1 MTEKKTTG
9 DYNRLQNRNNQFKK
23 CSDCLNN
30 TISKNPIANIFLKM
44 EQALCSSC
52 INTNLYVVPKTQ
64 EFSGAETFPFTIYR
78 KILCKLHK
86 HEQRLKCKECSIYLN
101 EKNYAKCPFCEFSIF
116 KRNLKKWS
124 ILYPIHKCEVCNH
137 YQCLKCQSV
146 PGIMGNDAIE
156 CYTCSERKQDQYFH
170 VKHTI
175 KQMNT
180 FQGIQF
186 LITILCVAIF
196 TPIQIMGK
204 TTSITKQI
212 IDWQPL
218 SQVTPRQYLFKLTYT
233 VIVGPFLWLWIYLR
247 YFFILF
253 WESYSDNVRLLY
265 RQMIPQP

>member
-1 MTEKKTTG
+1 MTEKKTTA

-52 INTNLYVVPKTQ
+52 INTNLYVIPKTQ
-64 EFSGAETFPFTIYR
+64 EFSDAITFPFTIYK
-78 KILCKLHK
+78 KILCKIHK
-86 HEQRLKCKECSIYLN
+86 HEQRLKCQECSIYLN

-116 KRNLKKWS
+116 RRNLKKWS

-137 YQCLKCQSV
+137 YQCLKCQSI

-170 VKHTI
+170 IKHAI

-180 FQGIQF
+180 FKGIQF
-186 LITILCVAIF
+186 LITIFCVAIF

-218 SQVTPRQYLFKLTYT
+218 QQVTPRQYLFKLVYT
-233 VIVGPFLWLWIYLR
+233 LIIGPFLWLWIYLR